1 MIEIDRDMLSEA
13 VIAYAIKH
21 NEALS
26 NDELHDAMNQAT
38 KGIENKV
45 FTVRQIIAGIVRFH
59 TAYNSFVRFSKEHAD
74 WVIYSQKAERGKNAS
89 IK

>member
-1 MIEIDRDMLSEA
+1 MIEFDRDMLSEA

-26 NDELHDAMNQAT
+26 NYDLENAMNQAI
-38 KGIENKV
+38 KGIENKA
-45 FTVRQIIAGIVRFH
+45 FTVQQIIAGIVRFH

-74 WVIYSQKAERGKNAS
+74 WVIYSL
-89 IK
+89 